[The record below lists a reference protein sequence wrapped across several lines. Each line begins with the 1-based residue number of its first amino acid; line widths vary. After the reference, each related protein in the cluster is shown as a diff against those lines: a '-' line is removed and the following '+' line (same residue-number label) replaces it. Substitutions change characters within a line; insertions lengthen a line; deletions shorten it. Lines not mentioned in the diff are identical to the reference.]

1 MPSHDIRSCGLDIGD
16 KRIGIAVSDALGI
29 TAQPLCVVERE
40 GTRKDVQKVSGA
52 LEPYTISCVVV
63 GLPVELD
70 GNEGRQAER
79 VRAFAEA
86 LAEAAGLEIVYQ
98 DERFSTAQSER
109 LLVDSG
115 MRRNKRKKV
124 IDKLAAT
131 LILQAYLDANSSG
144 TGW

>member
-1 MPSHDIRSCGLDIGD
+1 MCIRD
-16 KRIGIAVSDALGI
+16 R
-29 TAQPLCVVERE
+29 
-40 GTRKDVQKVSGA
+40 
-52 LEPYTISCVVV
+52 YTISCVVV

-98 DERFSTAQSER
+98 DERFTTAQSER